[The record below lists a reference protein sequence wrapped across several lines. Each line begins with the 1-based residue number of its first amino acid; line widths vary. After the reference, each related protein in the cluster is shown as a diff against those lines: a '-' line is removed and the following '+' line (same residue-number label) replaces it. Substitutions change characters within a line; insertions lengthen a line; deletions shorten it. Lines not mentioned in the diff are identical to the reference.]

1 MIHTGQPLGHTGQP
15 RTHWSTSRTHRSTSR
30 THWSTSDTQVNL
42 GHTGQPQTHW
52 STSDTLVNLSDT
64 QVNLG
69 HTGQPRT
76 HWSTS
81 DTQVNLRHTGQP
93 QTCAKVQLSC
103 AAVQHFYMCAY
114 ASCEGSASVLGGW
127 EIFTSTRDGLHVTS
141 LAACIVFTCTWT
153 LYIIKSY
160 ERLLG

>member
-15 RTHWSTSRTHRSTSR
+15 RTHWSTSDTLVNL
-30 THWSTSDTQVNL
+30 SDTQVNL
-42 GHTGQPQTHW
+42 SDTLVNLRHTGQPRTHW
-52 STSDTLVNLSDT
+52 STSDTLVNLRHT
-64 QVNLG
+64 GQPLG

-93 QTCAKVQLSC
+93 QTCAKVQLSR